1 LKDIAGNRKN
11 GQPIVNKLQI
21 KKKYK

>member
-1 LKDIAGNRKN
+1 VLKDIAGNRKN

-21 KKKYK
+21 KKK